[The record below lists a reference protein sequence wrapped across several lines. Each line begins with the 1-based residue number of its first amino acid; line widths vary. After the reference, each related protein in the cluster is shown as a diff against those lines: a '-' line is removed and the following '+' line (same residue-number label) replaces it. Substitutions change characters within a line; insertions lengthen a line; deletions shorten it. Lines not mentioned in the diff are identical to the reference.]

1 LLAIAIATNQIDMQR
16 ITQLDAIDHAPK
28 LPEWTTQ
35 LLVGVG
41 CTLLALL
48 MRFLVDMIYP
58 GAAPYALNVPAM
70 LIATLIGRFRAGL
83 LVLILTSIVTWYAI
97 VPFQGSFNF
106 ANISDGPRTIVNI
119 VTGLLLIGLAEF
131 ARRSVRVLLHERE
144 ERIAER
150 EMLLREVDHRVKN
163 NLAILTSL
171 LRLQQHETENED
183 AKLALEKAAG
193 RVLSLSKAYENLHYG
208 IDNIAVVQFDQFIE
222 QLCEEVG
229 NALALEG
236 GVVIRIDTMACKLS
250 RDRASAMG
258 LLINEVVTNAVK
270 HAFKGRESGVIAIS
284 LTGDDEQA
292 ILSIEDDGIGLPED
306 VRDGAQ
312 GRRFLDAFA
321 ATAKAGLECETGNE
335 GTRYI
340 ATLRDLP

>member
-1 LLAIAIATNQIDMQR
+1 M
-16 ITQLDAIDHAPK
+16 
-28 LPEWTTQ
+28 
-35 LLVGVG
+35 
-41 CTLLALL
+41 
-48 MRFLVDMIYP
+48 
-58 GAAPYALNVPAM
+58 
-70 LIATLIGRFRAGL
+70 
-83 LVLILTSIVTWYAI
+83 
-97 VPFQGSFNF
+97 
-106 ANISDGPRTIVNI
+106 
-119 VTGLLLIGLAEF
+119 
-131 ARRSVRVLLHERE
+131 
-144 ERIAER
+144 
-150 EMLLREVDHRVKN
+150 KN

-236 GVVIRIDTMACKLS
+236 GIVIRIDTMACKLS